1 MKHSPIENHPLSAA
15 RTQLGTARP
24 RQGFTLVEMLLS
36 IAIVSIVMVAMAE
49 MLDAVLKNLSV
60 AESRSSQFQESQAA
74 FDSIIRRLSACE
86 INPYYDFVYPGTPQ
100 DTSQVPIRYGLESD
114 LHFIC
119 GPAAGP
125 PGALIGGDN
134 HPGHAIFFHGAYGFT
149 DTSGLTEMGTLLNS
163 WGYHLEFGDDA
174 GTRADFLNAGNAS
187 PSKYRYR
194 LKELQVPAE
203 LLQTYT
209 AKLNEKTTEQD
220 IYGWFRSGVNGGH
233 SHTLAEN
240 IVALVITPLV
250 TSQEGAPEK
259 ATELAPDYFYDT
271 RAYQHNRGSQELME
285 RTRHK
290 LPPLV
295 RITLVALSETSAQT
309 LAETHGDNMPPLY
322 PASLFTDVTKYESDL
337 AALEANLVEQK
348 LRYRV
353 FTSTV
358 RLRNSKWTSNP

>member
-1 MKHSPIENHPLSAA
+1 
-15 RTQLGTARP
+15 
-24 RQGFTLVEMLLS
+24 
-36 IAIVSIVMVAMAE
+36 
-49 MLDAVLKNLSV
+49 
-60 AESRSSQFQESQAA
+60 
-74 FDSIIRRLSACE
+74 
-86 INPYYDFVYPGTPQ
+86 
-100 DTSQVPIRYGLESD
+100 

-134 HPGHAIFFHGAYGFT
+134 HPGHAVFFHGTYGFT
-149 DTSGLTEMGTLLNS
+149 DEPDFKELGTLLNS

-174 GTRADFLNAGNAS
+174 GTRADFLNAGDAA
-187 PSKYRYR
+187 PKRYRFR

-209 AKLNEKTTEQD
+209 AKLNEKKTEEE
-220 IYGWFRSGVNGGH
+220 IYAWFRSGVEAGR

-250 TSQEGAPEK
+250 ATHEGASGR
-259 ATELAPDYFYDT
+259 ATDLAPDYFYDT

-290 LPPLV
+290 LPPLI
-295 RITLVALSETSAQT
+295 RITLVALSEASAQT
-309 LAETHGDNMPPLY
+309 LAEASGSNVPDLY
-322 PASLFTDVTKYESDL
+322 PASLFTDATKYEEDL
-337 AALEANLVEQK
+337 ATLEASLVERK
-348 LRYRV
+348 LRHRV